1 MNKPRQ
7 GAVRPSALG
16 CLALP
21 LGGVDQLAELQGQ
34 GAAWAIAG
42 QLAELLPS
50 HLQLNGK
57 NAYKCFVVADARL
70 LAGPGLNR
78 DQLWRRA
85 GPPVG
90 DLLQGAQA
98 MGQ

>member
-1 MNKPRQ
+1 M
-7 GAVRPSALG
+7 G
-16 CLALP
+16 CWALP
-21 LGGVDQLAELQGQ
+21 LGGTYQLAELQGQ

-42 QLAELLPS
+42 QLAELLPR
-50 HLQLNGK
+50 HLQLDGEG
-57 NAYKCFVVADARL
+57 AHKCFVVADAGL

-78 DQLWRRA
+78 GQLWRRT
-85 GPPVG
+85 GPPAG

>member
-1 MNKPRQ
+1 M
-7 GAVRPSALG
+7 
-16 CLALP
+16 ALP

-42 QLAELLPS
+42 QLAELLPR
-50 HLQLNGK
+50 HLQLDGEGAHK
-57 NAYKCFVVADARL
+57 GFVVANAGL

-78 DQLWRRA
+78 GQLRRRA